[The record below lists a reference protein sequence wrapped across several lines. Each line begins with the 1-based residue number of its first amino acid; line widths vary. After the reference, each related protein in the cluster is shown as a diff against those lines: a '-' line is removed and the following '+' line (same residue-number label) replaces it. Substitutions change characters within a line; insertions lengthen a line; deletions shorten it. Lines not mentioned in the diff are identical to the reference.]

1 MATISVD
8 LAQTVLL
15 SRATDSSTNND
26 LSVSSEFSGID
37 SNLTGQLAGRRNDD
51 CTNVRV

>member
-1 MATISVD
+1 MATVSVD

-15 SRATDSSTNND
+15 SRATDSSTDNY
-26 LSVSSEFSGID
+26 LSVGSELSSID

-51 CTNVRV
+51 CTNVRI